1 MTVPTKSP
9 AAFPGDVTV
18 AHVIEGTVE
27 EVLPQ
32 GLYRVKTKEGA
43 TVKVSLSGIAK
54 QTLVRVIPGDRILVE
69 VSPLDPGRG
78 RIKDRLQ

>member
-1 MTVPTKSP
+1 MS
-9 AAFPGDVTV
+9 GG
-18 AHVIEGTVE
+18 HVIEGVVE

-43 TVKVSLSGIAK
+43 TLKVSLSGIAK

-78 RIKDRLQ
+78 RIKDRVH

>member
-1 MTVPTKSP
+1 VS
-9 AAFPGDVTV
+9 VTG
-18 AHVIEGTVE
+18 AHVIEGVVE

-78 RIKDRLQ
+78 RIKDRL

>member
-1 MTVPTKSP
+1 MNVSVS
-9 AAFPGDVTV
+9 GS
-18 AHVIEGTVE
+18 HVIEGVVE

-43 TVKVSLSGIAK
+43 TLKVSLSGIPK

-78 RIKDRLQ
+78 RIKDRLR

>member
-1 MTVPTKSP
+1 
-9 AAFPGDVTV
+9 
-18 AHVIEGTVE
+18 
-27 EVLPQ
+27 
-32 GLYRVKTKEGA
+32 
-43 TVKVSLSGIAK
+43 VSLSGIAK